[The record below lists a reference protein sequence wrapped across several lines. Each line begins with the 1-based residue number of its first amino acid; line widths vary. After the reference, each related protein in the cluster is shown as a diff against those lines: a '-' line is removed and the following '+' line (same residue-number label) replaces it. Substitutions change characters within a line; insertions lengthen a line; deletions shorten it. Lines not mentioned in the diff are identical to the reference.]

1 MELKFPLIL
10 DGGMG
15 TMLQAAGLAPGE
27 LPEVW
32 NITHAQAV
40 TAIHKAYLDAG
51 AQVMTA
57 NTFGANRLKYPE
69 GGEHSL
75 REVISAGINCARNA
89 ITITPDLSR
98 HSRGAPPQV
107 ATPLVATPLVAMDIG
122 STGKL
127 LEPMGPLA
135 FEDAVDIFR
144 EAAEIGAACGAEL
157 FFIETMTDLLELKA
171 AVIACKEAAPEI
183 PVFASFSVEENGRL
197 LTGATAACAAM
208 TMESLGVAAV
218 GINCGAGPERALRVL
233 SEILAVCGIPV
244 LAQPNA
250 GLPEICKGETLY
262 NMTPNAFARQ
272 AVELYNAG
280 ASVLGGCCGTTPA
293 HIAAICKILELDKNR
308 QVNYFTQNKMAEPV
322 ICSASQIVSFKNAPV
337 IIGERI
343 NPTGKPTFQAHLR
356 AGNWD
361 YILDE
366 AAAQAAAGAQV
377 LDVNL
382 GLPGIDERAAMME
395 AVARIP
401 LAAPLPLQ
409 IDSADPAV
417 LEAALRRYQGKAL
430 VNSVNGKEESMRAV
444 FPLLQKYG
452 GAVVALLLDENGIPA
467 TVEGRLAI
475 AKKIYRT
482 AAEYGLGKGDILID
496 ALTMAVGAGGNTC
509 AEVTLETVARIQA
522 MGGYTVLGVSN
533 ISFGLPQREIVNAAF
548 FTMAMQQGLSAAI
561 INPKSAAMMGAYHSV
576 CLLKGKDPDAEKYI
590 AFAGTIQAAQ
600 AVNQVAVKQR
610 REGGV
615 SPLVGAILQGREE
628 TARQIAQDALAER
641 TPPMALIHGNIIP
654 ALDEVGKRFG
664 TGELFLPQLLRSAA
678 AAKAALEVLQ
688 EAMRQDGA
696 EGAADEV
703 RGEIVLATVH
713 GDIHD
718 IGKNIVKT
726 LLETYRFGVV
736 DLGKDVPPQEI
747 CDAVVEHHAALC
759 GLSAL
764 MTTTLPAMEETIS
777 LLKQQAPWCKI
788 MVGGAVL
795 TEDYAKFIGA
805 DAYCKDAASGA
816 AAAGKFIEV

>member
-32 NITHAQAV
+32 NITHAREV
-40 TAIHKAYLDAG
+40 TAIHKAYRDAG
-51 AQVMTA
+51 AQVMSA

-69 GGEHSL
+69 GGEYSL
-75 REVISAGINCARNA
+75 REVICAGIKCAKDA
-89 ITITPDLSR
+89 IEMPSDVLR

-107 ATPLVATPLVAMDIG
+107 VIALDIG

-127 LEPMGPLA
+127 LEPLGPLA
-135 FEDAVDIFR
+135 FEEAVDIFR
-144 EAAEIGAACGAEL
+144 EAAEIGADCGAEL

-218 GINCGAGPERALRVL
+218 GVNCGAGPERALRVL
-233 SEILAVCGIPV
+233 PEILAVCGIPV

-250 GLPEICKGETLY
+250 GLPEVCKGETLY
-262 NMTPNAFARQ
+262 SMSPNAFARQ
-272 AVELYNAG
+272 AAELYNTG

-293 HIAAICKILELDKNR
+293 HIAAICEILEIDKNR
-308 QVNYFTQNKMAEPV
+308 QVNRFTDEGVKKPV
-322 ICSASQIVSFKNAPV
+322 ICSASQVVSFKNAPV

-343 NPTGKPTFQAHLR
+343 NPTGKPTFQKHLR

-382 GLPGIDERAAMME
+382 GLPGIDERAAMVE
-395 AVARIP
+395 AVTRIP

-417 LEAALRRYQGKAL
+417 LEAALRCYQGKAL

-467 TVEGRLAI
+467 TVEGRLAV
-475 AKKIYRT
+475 AEKIYRT
-482 AAEYGLGKGDILID
+482 AAEYGLGKEDILID
-496 ALTMAVGAGGNTC
+496 ALTMAVGAGSEKAVQSG
-509 AEVTLETVARIQA
+509 AEVTLETVAQIQA

-533 ISFGLPQREIVNAAF
+533 ISFGLPQREVVNAAF
-548 FTMAMQQGLSAAI
+548 FTMAMQRGLSAAI
-561 INPKSAAMMGAYHSV
+561 INPKSAAMMGAYHSFR
-576 CLLKGKDPDAEKYI
+576 LLQGKDPDAENYI
-590 AFAGTIQAAQ
+590 AFAGTIQSAAQ
-600 AVNQVAVKQR
+600 VVNQAAVRQ
-610 REGGV
+610 EETHV
-615 SPLVGAILQGREE
+615 SPLVGAILRGREE
-628 TARQIAQDALAER
+628 TARQIAQDALAEQ
-641 TPPMALIHGNIIP
+641 TPPMELIHENIVP

-664 TGELFLPQLLRSAA
+664 TGELFLPQLLRSTA

-688 EAMRQDGA
+688 EAMWQDGA
-696 EGAADEV
+696 DGGADEI
-703 RGEIVLATVH
+703 RGKIVLATVH

-726 LLETYRFGVV
+726 LLETYRFGVI

-747 CDAVVEHHAALC
+747 CDAVVAHHAALC

-764 MTTTLPAMEETIS
+764 MTTTLPSMEETVT
-777 LLKQQAPWCKI
+777 LLKAQAPWCKI

-795 TEDYAKFIGA
+795 TEDYAKSIGA
-805 DAYCKDAASGA
+805 DAYCRDAASGA
-816 AAAGKFIEV
+816 VAAGKFIGV

>member
-32 NITHAQAV
+32 NITHAQEV
-40 TAIHKAYLDAG
+40 TATHKAYRDAG
-51 AQVMTA
+51 AQVMSA

-69 GGEHSL
+69 GGAYSL
-75 REVISAGINCARNA
+75 REVISAGIQCAKNA
-89 ITITPDLSR
+89 IQGDEAI
-98 HSRGAPPQV
+98 
-107 ATPLVATPLVAMDIG
+107 VAMDIG

-135 FEDAVDIFR
+135 FEEAVDIFR
-144 EAAEIGAACGAEL
+144 EAAEIGASCGAEL

-183 PVFASFSVEENGRL
+183 PIFASFSVEENGRL

-208 TMESLGVAAV
+208 TMESLGVTAV

-233 SEILAVCGIPV
+233 PEILAACGIPV
-244 LAQPNA
+244 LVQPNA
-250 GLPEICKGETLY
+250 GLPEVCKGETLY
-262 NMTPNAFARQ
+262 KMSPNTFASQ
-272 AVELYNAG
+272 AVELYNVG
-280 ASVLGGCCGTTPA
+280 ANALGGCCGTTSA
-293 HIAAICKILELDKNR
+293 HIAAICKMLEIDNNR
-308 QVNYFTQNKMAEPV
+308 QVNHFTREKMLEPV
-322 ICSASQIVSFKNAPV
+322 ICSASQIVSFQNAPV

-343 NPTGKPTFQAHLR
+343 NPTGKPTFQKHLR

-395 AVARIP
+395 AVAQIP
-401 LAAPLPLQ
+401 LTAALPLQ

-452 GAVVALLLDENGIPA
+452 GTVVALLLDENGIPA
-467 TVEGRLAI
+467 TVEGRLAV
-475 AKKIYRT
+475 AEKIYRT
-482 AAEYGLGKGDILID
+482 AAEYGIGKGDILID
-496 ALTMAVGAGGNTC
+496 ALTMAVGAGGEKAVQSG

-548 FTMAMQQGLSAAI
+548 FTMAMQRGLSAAI
-561 INPKSAAMMGAYHSV
+561 INPKSAAMMGAYHSF
-576 CLLKGKDPDAEKYI
+576 CLLKGRDPDAENYI
-590 AFAGTIQAAQ
+590 AFAGNIQAVQ
-600 AVNQVAVKQR
+600 AVNQAAVKR
-610 REGGV
+610 KEGSV

-628 TARQIAQDALAER
+628 TARQIAQDALVEQ
-641 TPPMALIHGNIIP
+641 TPPMALIHENIVP

-696 EGAADEV
+696 DDSAAES
-703 RGEIVLATVH
+703 RGKIVLATVR

-726 LLETYRFGVV
+726 LLETYRFGVI

-747 CDAVVEHHAALC
+747 CDAVVAHHAALC

-764 MTTTLPAMEETIS
+764 MTTTLPSMEETIS

-795 TEDYAKFIGA
+795 TEHYAKSIGA

-816 AAAGKFIEV
+816 AAAGRFILHLG

>member
-1 MELKFPLIL
+1 MELKFPLII

-15 TMLQAAGLAPGE
+15 TMLQEAGLAPGE

-32 NITHAQAV
+32 NITHAQEV
-40 TAIHKAYLDAG
+40 TAIHRAYRDAG
-51 AQVMTA
+51 AQIMTA

-69 GGEHSL
+69 GGEYSL
-75 REVISAGINCARNA
+75 RAVISAGIKCAKDA
-89 ITITPDLSR
+89 IAMPLDVSR

-107 ATPLVATPLVAMDIG
+107 AVDIG
-122 STGKL
+122 PSGKL
-127 LEPMGPLA
+127 LEPVGPLA
-135 FEDAVDIFR
+135 FEEAVDIFR
-144 EAAEIGAACGAEL
+144 EAAEIGASCGAEL

-171 AVIACKEAAPEI
+171 AVIACKEAAPELPI
-183 PVFASFSVEENGRL
+183 FASFSVEENGRL

-233 SEILAVCGIPV
+233 PEILAVCGIPV

-250 GLPEICKGETLY
+250 GLPEVCKGKTLY
-262 NMTPNAFARQ
+262 KMDPDTFARQ
-272 AVELYNAG
+272 AVTLYNIG
-280 ASVLGGCCGTTPA
+280 ANALGGCCGTTPA
-293 HIAAICKILELDKNR
+293 HIAAICEILENNEFRQANR
-308 QVNYFTQNKMAEPV
+308 FTCKKMAEPV
-322 ICSASQIVSFKNAPV
+322 ICGASRIVSFQNAPV

-343 NPTGKPTFQAHLR
+343 NPTGKPAFQKHLR
-356 AGNWD
+356 TGNWD

-366 AAAQAAAGAQV
+366 AAAQAAAGAHV

-382 GLPGIDERAAMME
+382 GLPGIDERAAVVE
-395 AVARIP
+395 AVARVP

-430 VNSVNGKEESMRAV
+430 VNSVNGKDESMRAV

-467 TVEGRLAI
+467 TVEGRLAV
-475 AKKIYRT
+475 AEKIYRT

-496 ALTMAVGAGGNTC
+496 ALTMAVGAGGAKGASSG

-548 FTMAMQQGLSAAI
+548 FTMAMQRELSAAI
-561 INPKSAAMMGAYHSV
+561 INPKSAAMMGAYHSF
-576 CLLKGKDPDAEKYI
+576 CLLKGRDPDAENYI
-590 AFAGTIQAAQ
+590 AFAGNIQTVQ
-600 AVNQVAVKQR
+600 AVNQTAAKPEEQR
-610 REGGV
+610 V

-628 TARQIAQDALAER
+628 TARQIARDALNEQ
-641 TPPMALIHGNIIP
+641 TPPMELIHENIVP

-688 EAMRQDGA
+688 EAIRQSGADGT
-696 EGAADEV
+696 ADEI
-703 RGEIVLATVH
+703 REKIVLATVH

-726 LLETYRFGVV
+726 LLETYRFCVI

-747 CDAVVEHHAALC
+747 CDAVREHHAALC

-764 MTTTLPAMEETIS
+764 MTTTLPSMEETVM

-795 TEDYAKFIGA
+795 TEDYAKSIGA

-816 AAAGKFIEV
+816 AAAGKFIVD